1 MTILTASDINKTSYY
16 KVTQEDELSV
26 TFYTNLGI
34 RYNVG
39 LTKDHFI
46 FQDNSYFLH
55 TVSNKHPAGHDI
67 NVYNTIIAILENAFL
82 NSKET
87 LMLYICDPSD
97 SKQAARSR
105 LFEQWF
111 HKYPHNNEYHL
122 EVYHSLD
129 NGVDYY
135 YGLIIRK
142 DTPNLDDIINSFK
155 DFLTDY

>member
-39 LTKDHFI
+39 LTKDPFI

-67 NVYNTIIAILENAFL
+67 NVYNTIIPF
-82 NSKET
+82 
-87 LMLYICDPSD
+87 
-97 SKQAARSR
+97 R
-105 LFEQWF
+105 
-111 HKYPHNNEYHL
+111 
-122 EVYHSLD
+122 
-129 NGVDYY
+129 
-135 YGLIIRK
+135 GL
-142 DTPNLDDIINSFK
+142 T
-155 DFLTDY
+155 